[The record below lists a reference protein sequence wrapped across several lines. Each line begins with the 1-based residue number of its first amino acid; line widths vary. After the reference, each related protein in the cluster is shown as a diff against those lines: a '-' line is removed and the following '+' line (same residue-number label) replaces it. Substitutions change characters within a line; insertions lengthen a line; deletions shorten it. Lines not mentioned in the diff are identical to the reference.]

1 MGRAGLFLLPL
12 SCPMGPAV
20 WHIDFV
26 RATRGGRRCPA
37 GGHGA
42 AAGSERRKDA
52 NSLPSF
58 SAQLLGKGMA
68 SGSLGPREVVGV
80 SAMHTVSAMTQ

>member
-12 SCPMGPAV
+12 PGPMGPAV

-26 RATRGGRRCPA
+26 RATRGARRCPA

-42 AAGSERRKDA
+42 AAGSEGRKDA

-58 SAQLLGKGMA
+58 SAQPLFSWAKGWILA
-68 SGSLGPREVVGV
+68 ALFTRGWLEW
-80 SAMHTVSAMTQ
+80 A

>member
-26 RATRGGRRCPA
+26 QATRGGRRCPA

-52 NSLPSF
+52 NSLPYF
-58 SAQLLGKGMA
+58 LLSSWAKGWLLAA
-68 SGSLGPREVVGV
+68 SVPGRWLE
-80 SAMHTVSAMTQ
+80 